1 MIVEAIKVDTVSVEL
16 IIAVLLKRV
25 DTVSVEL
32 TTALFVFIV
41 ETIRVDASIDEPVMV
56 EN

>member
-16 IIAVLLKRV
+16 IIAVLLNRV
-25 DTVSVEL
+25 DTASVEL
-32 TTALFVFIV
+32 IIALLVFIV
-41 ETIRVDASIDEPVMV
+41 DKTSVDANIDEPVMV

>member
-16 IIAVLLKRV
+16 TIAVLVVRVDTKRV
-25 DTVSVEL
+25 D
-32 TTALFVFIV
+32 AI
-41 ETIRVDASIDEPVMV
+41 IDEPVMV